1 MVRGERYLTLV
12 SETAEVCLLN
22 IGPKQRALRM
32 RFGVT
37 LFIIS
42 VAVAVALVATQVP
55 MWWRLA
61 LFLPFLMAT
70 TGFFQARRK
79 T

>member
-1 MVRGERYLTLV
+1 M
-12 SETAEVCLLN
+12 SDTAEVCLLN

-32 RFGVT
+32 RFGV
-37 LFIIS
+37 IS
-42 VAVAVALVATQVP
+42 FVIALGVAAGLVVMQVSF
-55 MWWRLA
+55 WWRLA
-61 LFLPFLMAT
+61 LFLPFVMAT

>member
-1 MVRGERYLTLV
+1 M

-22 IGPKQRALRM
+22 IGPKERQKRL
-32 RFGVT
+32 RFGAIA
-37 LFIIS
+37 L
-42 VAVAVALVATQVP
+42 AVAVLAMAGLIAGGVSP
-55 MWWRLA
+55 WWRVA
-61 LFLPFLMAT
+61 LFLPFAAAT

>member
-1 MVRGERYLTLV
+1 M

-22 IGPKQRALRM
+22 IGPKQRAIRM
-32 RFGVT
+32 RFGV
-37 LFIIS
+37 IS
-42 VAVAVALVATQVP
+42 FVIALAVAAALVVTQVP
-55 MWWRLA
+55 FWWRLT
-61 LFLPFLMAT
+61 LFLPFMLAT

>member
-1 MVRGERYLTLV
+1 MGRIGGYDRRV

-32 RFGVT
+32 RFGVVSFVIALGVGT
-37 LFIIS
+37 
-42 VAVAVALVATQVP
+42 ALVLTQVP
-55 MWWRLA
+55 FWWRLT
-61 LFLPFLMAT
+61 LFLPFVMAT

>member
-1 MVRGERYLTLV
+1 M

-22 IGPKQRALRM
+22 IGPKQRAIRM
-32 RFGVT
+32 RFGV
-37 LFIIS
+37 IS
-42 VAVAVALVATQVP
+42 FVIALGIGAALVVAQAP
-55 MWWRLA
+55 FWWRLT
-61 LFLPFLMAT
+61 LFLPFAMAT